1 MFWSIR
7 VVLFQ
12 SRPSLRFQASSS
24 QVLSIRCRIRGAER
38 HCLANGSIRDLPER
52 IGSGMECKSAVT
64 GMAGEQRIIAQVLMR
79 YDDLGIRLRPGSNH
93 T

>member
-1 MFWSIR
+1 
-7 VVLFQ
+7 
-12 SRPSLRFQASSS
+12 
-24 QVLSIRCRIRGAER
+24 
-38 HCLANGSIRDLPER
+38 
-52 IGSGMECKSAVT
+52 MECKSAVT